1 MSVELEARLLA
12 EHLPVNESLRSAC
25 PECGD
30 STFSVTRLRHSV
42 VWNCFKASCP
52 VKGYSTTSAASVEPP
67 RRKKSLR
74 PYTGAVERLSE
85 EDLDYFRKRFDLEL
99 TPEGPIRAS
108 TDDRYIFP
116 IYDSLE
122 RIRGYILRQPVWS
135 GAPRSPRKGT
145 RGSQAKALTYM
156 HAQGPTQSWYP
167 SAGTETTD
175 LVLVEDQ
182 LSAISAQQG
191 GVNAVALLGTHLNN
205 DKVWEISQ
213 WQPSQVIIALDADAT
228 DQAFKLARK
237 WGLAFPKTRV
247 AILARDL
254 KEEKTDDIRYILGL
268 D

>member
-1 MSVELEARLLA
+1 
-12 EHLPVNESLRSAC
+12 
-25 PECGD
+25 
-30 STFSVTRLRHSV
+30 
-42 VWNCFKASCP
+42 
-52 VKGYSTTSAASVEPP
+52 
-67 RRKKSLR
+67 
-74 PYTGAVERLSE
+74 
-85 EDLDYFRKRFDLEL
+85 
-99 TPEGPIRAS
+99 
-108 TDDRYIFP
+108 
-116 IYDSLE
+116 
-122 RIRGYILRQPVWS
+122 
-135 GAPRSPRKGT
+135 
-145 RGSQAKALTYM
+145 
-156 HAQGPTQSWYP
+156 
-167 SAGTETTD
+167 
-175 LVLVEDQ
+175 VLVEDQ